1 MQNLMIGEV
10 SRLTGVKISTISYYE
25 GAGMLP
31 PTLRS
36 ESNRRI
42 YDGTALK
49 RIAFIRHARNL
60 GFSMSDIK
68 ALIALQDNPGQS
80 CKQADTIA
88 RARLA
93 EVAMSIR
100 HLQSLQAELQV
111 MIGFGCRQRVSKC
124 RVIEGLIGS
133 SPA

>member
-10 SRLTGVKISTISYYE
+10 SRLTGVKVPTIRYYE

-31 PTLRS
+31 RAQRS

-42 YDGTALK
+42 YDDKALK

-68 ALIALQDNPGQS
+68 ALIALQDNPAQS

-88 RARLA
+88 RARIA
-93 EVAMSIR
+93 EVELRIR
-100 HLQSLQAELQV
+100 HLQSLQAELQA
-111 MIGFGCRQRVSKC
+111 MIGRGCRQRVSKC

-133 SPA
+133 CA

>member
-1 MQNLMIGEV
+1 MHELLIGEV
-10 SRLTGVKISTISYYE
+10 SSLTGVKIPTIRYYE

-31 PTLRS
+31 PARRS
-36 ESNRRI
+36 DGNRRL
-42 YDGTALK
+42 YDEKALK

-68 ALIALQDNPGQS
+68 TLIALQDNPAQS

-93 EVAMSIR
+93 EVEVRIR
-100 HLQSLQAELQV
+100 HLQGLKAELQS
-111 MIGFGCRQRVSKC
+111 MIGRGCRQRVSKC
-124 RVIEGLIGS
+124 RVIERLIGTS
-133 SPA
+133 S

>member
-10 SRLTGVKISTISYYE
+10 SRLTGVKVPTIRYYE

-31 PTLRS
+31 AARRS

-42 YDGTALK
+42 YDDKALK

-60 GFSMSDIK
+60 GFSMGDIK
-68 ALIALQDNPGQS
+68 ALIALQDNPDQS

-93 EVAMSIR
+93 EVELRIR
-100 HLQSLQAELQV
+100 HLQSLQAELQA
-111 MIGFGCRQRVSKC
+111 MIGRGCRQRVSKC
-124 RVIEGLIGS
+124 RVIEGLLGV
-133 SPA
+133 PV

>member
-10 SRLTGVKISTISYYE
+10 SRLTGVKVPTIRYYE

-31 PTLRS
+31 AARRS

-42 YDGTALK
+42 YDDKALK

-60 GFSMSDIK
+60 GFSMGDIK
-68 ALIALQDNPGQS
+68 ALIALQDNPDQS

-93 EVAMSIR
+93 EVELRIR
-100 HLQSLQAELQV
+100 HLQSLQAELQA
-111 MIGFGCRQRVSKC
+111 MIGRGCRQRVSKC

-133 SPA
+133 SA

>member
-1 MQNLMIGEV
+1 MHELLIGEV
-10 SRLTGVKISTISYYE
+10 SNLTGVKVPTIRYYE

-31 PTLRS
+31 PARRS
-36 ESNRRI
+36 NSNRRL
-42 YDGTALK
+42 YDQKALK

-68 ALIALQDNPGQS
+68 TLIALQDNPSQS

-93 EVAMSIR
+93 EVEVRIK
-100 HLQSLQAELQV
+100 HLLSLKTELKS
-111 MIGFGCRQRVSKC
+111 MIGRGCRQRVSKC
-124 RVIEGLIGS
+124 RVIERLIGAS
-133 SPA
+133 A

>member
-1 MQNLMIGEV
+1 MQELLIGEV
-10 SRLTGVKISTISYYE
+10 SNRTGVKVPTIRYYE

-31 PTLRS
+31 PARRS
-36 ESNRRI
+36 NSNRRL
-42 YDGTALK
+42 YDQKALK

-68 ALIALQDNPGQS
+68 TLIALQDNPSQS

-93 EVAMSIR
+93 EVEVRIK
-100 HLQSLQAELQV
+100 HLLSLKAELKS
-111 MIGFGCRQRVSKC
+111 MIGRGCRQRVSKC
-124 RVIEGLIGS
+124 RVIERLIGA
-133 SPA
+133 PA

>member
-10 SRLTGVKISTISYYE
+10 SRLTGVKVPTIRYYE

-31 PTLRS
+31 AARRS

-42 YDGTALK
+42 YDDKAVK

-68 ALIALQDNPGQS
+68 ALIALQDNPAQS
-80 CKQADTIA
+80 CRRADAIA

-93 EVAMSIR
+93 EIELRIR
-100 HLQSLQAELQV
+100 HLQSLRAELQS
-111 MIGFGCRQRVSKC
+111 MIGRGCRQRVSQC
-124 RVIEGLIGS
+124 RVIEGLVG
-133 SPA
+133 ATG

>member
-10 SRLTGVKISTISYYE
+10 SRLTGVKVPTIRYYE

-31 PTLRS
+31 AARRS
-36 ESNRRI
+36 DSNRRI
-42 YDGTALK
+42 YDDKALK

-60 GFSMSDIK
+60 GFSMGDIK
-68 ALIALQDNPGQS
+68 ALIALQDNPDQS

-93 EVAMSIR
+93 EVELRIR
-100 HLQSLQAELQV
+100 HLQSLQAELQA
-111 MIGFGCRQRVSKC
+111 MIGRGCRQRVSKC

-133 SPA
+133 PA

>member
-10 SRLTGVKISTISYYE
+10 SRLTGVKVPTIRYYE

-31 PTLRS
+31 AARRS
-36 ESNRRI
+36 DSNRRI
-42 YDGTALK
+42 YDDKALN

-60 GFSMSDIK
+60 GFSMGDIK
-68 ALIALQDNPGQS
+68 ALIALQDNPDQS

-93 EVAMSIR
+93 EVELRIR
-100 HLQSLQAELQV
+100 HLQSLQAELQA
-111 MIGFGCRQRVSKC
+111 MIGRGCRRRVSKC

-133 SPA
+133 PA